1 MASLNEVTLIGRIGA
16 DAEIKST
23 KNGTTMATMSV
34 ATSNVYKDSDGN
46 RQEKT
51 DWHKVTIW
59 GSMADKLAAYLNK
72 STLVLVKGSMHT
84 RVFNVDGVKKSI
96 TEVRGQRVSI
106 LSSNNNEGAVFYDD
120 GSDKDRR

>member
-34 ATSNVYKDSDGN
+34 ATSNVYKDSEGN

-59 GSMADKLAAYLNK
+59 GSMADKLAPYLNK

-84 RVFNVDGVKKSI
+84 RVFNVEGVKKSI

-106 LSSNNNEGAVFYDD
+106 LSSQNNESAVFYDD
-120 GSDKDRR
+120 GSDKERR